1 MIYENDPSIE
11 SGGTLPHA
19 GVAIRMINPLLL
31 SGAMIT
37 AMAKK
42 PDQKGWPA
50 FCGTA
55 NRQRYSLHP

>member
-1 MIYENDPSIE
+1 M
-11 SGGTLPHA
+11 

>member
-1 MIYENDPSIE
+1 MIYGNDPSIE
-11 SGGTLPHA
+11 SGGGHV